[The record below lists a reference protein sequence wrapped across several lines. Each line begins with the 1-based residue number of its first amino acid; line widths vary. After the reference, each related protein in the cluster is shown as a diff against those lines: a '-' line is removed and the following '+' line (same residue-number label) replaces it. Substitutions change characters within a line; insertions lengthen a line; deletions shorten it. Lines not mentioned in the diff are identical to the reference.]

1 MENMYEFNRRAR
13 QCYQLLQD
21 ELSRR
26 IFRARLTL
34 DFDQSPETVA
44 QIVCLGEQQKWLDAV
59 EKELPAIQYKMEQKP
74 KNLVLYGTNA
84 TGHAIASL
92 LVKRNINFYGFCGR
106 RAKEFPNG
114 LMGKP
119 VISPDYLFQNPDDFY
134 VILAVADSADEVKRI
149 VKENH
154 FPQEQIL
161 ASLKPDHEID
171 HQYFEFPSLFHHGTA
186 FVDGGCLNCRTSYL
200 FADWCG
206 NGYSKIFAYEPDPIS
221 YSICKK
227 NLLSKEIRDFQLIQA
242 GLSDHEGEVLFRS
255 GLFGCSHIIKTGGVE
270 EKNSITVP
278 VTTIDDTVGEEKVG
292 FIKMDIEGAE
302 FDALHGAKKMI
313 VRDKPL
319 LAISVYHREGDML
332 AIMDYLRCL
341 EPEYRF
347 WLRHYSIGIA
357 DTVLYASVD
366 EL

>member
-1 MENMYEFNRRAR
+1 MESMYEFNRRAR

-21 ELSRR
+21 ELSRK
-26 IFRARLTL
+26 IFRARLAL
-34 DFDQSPETVA
+34 DFDQSPEMVA
-44 QIVCLGEQQKWLDAV
+44 QIVCLGEQQKWLDSV
-59 EKELPAIQYKMEQKP
+59 EKELPAIQYKMEQAP
-74 KNLVLYGTNA
+74 KKLILYGTNV
-84 TGHAIASL
+84 TGQSLASFL
-92 LVKRNINFYGFCGR
+92 IKKNISFYGFCGR

-119 VISPDYLFQNPDDFY
+119 VISPDYLFQNPDGFY
-134 VILAVADSADEVKRI
+134 VILAAGEAVDEIRSVL
-149 VKENH
+149 EANH
-154 FPQEQIL
+154 FPQEHIL
-161 ASLKPDHEID
+161 VSLKPEQETD
-171 HQYFEFPSLFHHGTA
+171 HQYFEFPSLFHYGTA
-186 FVDGGCLNCRTSYL
+186 FVDGGCLNCRTSYR

-221 YSICKK
+221 SSICKE
-227 NLLSKEIRDFQLIQA
+227 NLLNKGIRNFQLIQA
-242 GLSDHEGEVLFRS
+242 GLSDHEGKVLFRA
-255 GLFGCSHIIKTGGVE
+255 GLYGCSHIIKNSGSE
-270 EKNSITVP
+270 ENSTTVP

-302 FDALHGAKKMI
+302 FDALHGAKKVI

-319 LAISVYHREGDML
+319 LAISVYHRVGDML
-332 AIMDYLRCL
+332 AVMDYLRCL
-341 EPEYRF
+341 EPEYHF